1 MDRLP
6 ELLDHPERYRAH
18 WADEDAHLAATEA
31 GLADGTI
38 TITEHPDSDLD
49 LAVVTVPAAWPRRPS
64 HRFTRIGASA
74 VHPGAIHNATDR
86 FTLVYQQGG
95 RSELV
100 YRYETW
106 VQYMSRR
113 PRARVDLS
121 PLAEELTGREPGDA
135 GWAFDGV
142 GELEP
147 ALQLA
152 GANGS
157 AVAPDDFL
165 ERVTTF
171 LRSAPA
177 AWNPYG

>member
-1 MDRLP
+1 
-6 ELLDHPERYRAH
+6 
-18 WADEDAHLAATEA
+18 
-31 GLADGTI
+31 
-38 TITEHPDSDLD
+38 
-49 LAVVTVPAAWPRRPS
+49 
-64 HRFTRIGASA
+64 

-135 GWAFDGV
+135 VWAFDGV